1 MDEKVFIKLE
11 YDRIRER
18 LSDFAVSDLGK
29 KACTKLIPETDP
41 EAINKLLEETSEAE
55 HITLTAVSYPLV
67 GFDDVTDEIS
77 RLKLGASLSCGEL
90 LRVNRLEKAAKRAKQ
105 GIGRAEAEVLKQRSE
120 DLYFD
125 DEVIERIDE
134 AIISPDEVADNA
146 SRELRDIRRKIRSEN
161 AAIRDKLN
169 ELIRS
174 KEKSMYLQDSLV
186 TLRDGRYVVP
196 VKQEYRSNVP
206 GLVQGQSSS
215 GATVFIEP
223 MAIVEAN
230 NKLKIL
236 EEEERREI
244 ERILAELSR
253 LAAGGAEGLKYDID
267 IMTELDVI
275 FAKARLSVEMKAY
288 RPIMSGDRTVR
299 IRKGRHPLIDPKTVI
314 PVDIEVSS
322 DINTLIIT
330 GPNTGGKTVTL
341 KLIGL
346 FSLMAQ
352 SGLFLPAGE
361 GSMLPIYDSVYAD
374 IGDEQSIEQS
384 LSTFSSH
391 MKKTIDILND
401 AGEDSLVLLDEL
413 GAGTDP
419 EEGTAIALAVLK
431 ELTDRRTRVFATTHY
446 SQIKVYA
453 MSEPHYENAS
463 MEFDANSLRPT
474 FRMIMG
480 IAGSSNAFLVSKRL
494 GLDDYIL
501 ESARSFMNQDR
512 LEFDDM
518 MLEAE
523 KTRKAADDRMRAA
536 VEIGTKAEETEKRIR
551 ELEKELDQK
560 KESILAKARQEAYEI
575 IKKTSEEAE
584 EIIKEARKTRHQTER
599 EATKSVEGIRAELA
613 VRKDQLKKQVDEDS
627 RENSAYKKIDVRNL
641 KKGDDVY
648 IASLGVN
655 GIVQTLPDAKGIVK
669 VQAGIMTMN
678 ISVEDLREKKE
689 EKKRYER
696 TSSVRMERKTIPMS
710 IDLYGLTVDDAIV
723 KADKYLD
730 DAYIAGLKEVTL
742 VHGKGTGALRK
753 GLHEYLRH
761 RNHVESFRVGKYG
774 EGEEGVT
781 IVRLK

>member
-29 KACTKLIPETDP
+29 KACTKLIPETDL

-253 LAAGGAEGLKYDID
+253 LAAGGAEGLKYDLD

>member
-1 MDEKVFIKLE
+1 
-11 YDRIRER
+11 
-18 LSDFAVSDLGK
+18 
-29 KACTKLIPETDP
+29 
-41 EAINKLLEETSEAE
+41 
-55 HITLTAVSYPLV
+55 
-67 GFDDVTDEIS
+67 
-77 RLKLGASLSCGEL
+77 
-90 LRVNRLEKAAKRAKQ
+90 
-105 GIGRAEAEVLKQRSE
+105 
-120 DLYFD
+120 
-125 DEVIERIDE
+125 
-134 AIISPDEVADNA
+134 
-146 SRELRDIRRKIRSEN
+146 
-161 AAIRDKLN
+161 
-169 ELIRS
+169 
-174 KEKSMYLQDSLV
+174 
-186 TLRDGRYVVP
+186 
-196 VKQEYRSNVP
+196 
-206 GLVQGQSSS
+206 
-215 GATVFIEP
+215 
-223 MAIVEAN
+223 
-230 NKLKIL
+230 
-236 EEEERREI
+236 
-244 ERILAELSR
+244 
-253 LAAGGAEGLKYDID
+253 
-267 IMTELDVI
+267 
-275 FAKARLSVEMKAY
+275 
-288 RPIMSGDRTVR
+288 
-299 IRKGRHPLIDPKTVI
+299 
-314 PVDIEVSS
+314 
-322 DINTLIIT
+322 
-330 GPNTGGKTVTL
+330 
-341 KLIGL
+341 
-346 FSLMAQ
+346 
-352 SGLFLPAGE
+352 
-361 GSMLPIYDSVYAD
+361 
-374 IGDEQSIEQS
+374 
-384 LSTFSSH
+384 
-391 MKKTIDILND
+391 
-401 AGEDSLVLLDEL
+401 
-413 GAGTDP
+413 
-419 EEGTAIALAVLK
+419 
-431 ELTDRRTRVFATTHY
+431 
-446 SQIKVYA
+446 
-453 MSEPHYENAS
+453 